1 MNENNKKMGQY
12 KKSLHLY
19 SPKINNANNCKKT
32 TYMNIKDIGSINKS
46 IIIN

>member
-1 MNENNKKMGQY
+1 MGQY

-19 SPKINNANNCKKT
+19 SPKINNANNSKKI

-46 IIIN
+46 NIIN